1 MQKATTVTKTT
12 VKNDKVGRLTF
23 PDSKTSYN
31 AIVDKTVWYL
41 CRSRK
46 TDQWDWKDFRNK
58 LTHTSDN

>member
-1 MQKATTVTKTT
+1 MEMQKATTVTKTT

-46 TDQWDWKDFRNK
+46 TDQWD
-58 LTHTSDN
+58 